1 MQQGAA
7 RDSYPVGTPCSCLR
21 CGKPWRTRQAGRPPQ
36 CPNCHSS
43 RTGIN
48 RARNAS
54 RFHVEREGRV
64 KPGGNSP
71 LENDGDLFGG
81 DRGSVMK
88 GWLHKARKN
97 AAAPKP
103 RKKREPVVEPLLSK
117 APYKQRI
124 KDLLL
129 ATGWSL
135 TDEDFGAKWGYS
147 SDTVRR
153 QINGAFPAN
162 VLFVRRLVRLEA
174 MFEAELR
181 AVREG
186 KIRMA
191 KVWGKSQWVRKDLR
205 PGKGV
210 VEDKVRG
217 L

>member
-1 MQQGAA
+1 M
-7 RDSYPVGTPCSCLR
+7 R
-21 CGKPWRTRQAGRPPQ
+21 
-36 CPNCHSS
+36 
-43 RTGIN
+43 
-48 RARNAS
+48 
-54 RFHVEREGRV
+54 
-64 KPGGNSP
+64 PGGNSP

-81 DRGSVMK
+81 DPGSVMK
-88 GWLHKARKN
+88 GWLRKPRKN

-103 RKKREPVVEPLLSK
+103 RKKKEPVVEPLLSK

-135 TDEDFGAKWGYS
+135 TDEDFRAKWGYS

-174 MFEAELR
+174 MYEKELEAVHAGQAKAER
-181 AVREG
+181 FVKSAVEASR
-186 KIRMA
+186 
-191 KVWGKSQWVRKDLR
+191 
-205 PGKGV
+205 
-210 VEDKVRG
+210 RG